1 MPLDPQVRAILD
13 QFEAAGFPPLHSLA
27 PDDARAFVDSMPRIP
42 GPDVAKVEDKKI
54 DAQGHQVPVRVY
66 TPDGAGPFPVL
77 LWFHGGG
84 WVLGSL
90 DGADGVARHLSRGAG
105 CVVVSVDY
113 RLSPETKFP
122 GALEDCY
129 GATEWVVRNASGL
142 NVDPARVAVG
152 GDSAGG
158 NLAASVSLMARDQ
171 SGPGLAFQ
179 LLVYPVTDRNFD
191 TPSYLDNAD
200 GYLLTR
206 DAMIWFWDHYL
217 GKDEDANNLYASPL
231 KAPDLSGLPPALVMT
246 AEFDPLRDDG
256 HAYAEGLER
265 SGVTTGYTLYPGVIH
280 GFFEMFGALD
290 KADQALADASSA
302 LRRAF
307 SE

>member
-1 MPLDPQVRAILD
+1 MPLDPQVRAMLD
-13 QFEAAGFPPLHSLA
+13 QFEAAGFPPLNSLA

-42 GPDVAKVEDKKI
+42 GPDVAKVEDRRI
-54 DAQGHQVPVRVY
+54 DAKGREVPVRVY

-90 DGADGVARHLSRGAG
+90 DGADGVARHLSHGAD

-171 SGPGLAFQ
+171 EGPSLAFQ
-179 LLVYPVTDRNFD
+179 LLVYPVTDRSFD

-217 GKDEDANNLYASPL
+217 GRDEDANNVYASPL

-246 AEFDPLRDDG
+246 AEFDPLRDEG
-256 HAYAEGLER
+256 EAYALGLKR
-265 SGVTTGYTLYPGVIH
+265 SGVSTEHTRYPGVIH

-290 KADQALADASSA
+290 KADQAVADASSA

-307 SE
+307 SA